1 MAFEGDSESD
11 MIANLPNT
19 RATRGEYLIL
29 KYINYFRT

>member
-19 RATRGEYLIL
+19 RGEYLIL